1 VVAIT
6 EAGRPV
12 QAIESGIMSELDRRI
27 RRTRRLMTDA
37 LIALTLEKGYEAV
50 SIRDITE
57 RAGIGYATFFRHY
70 RDKEALLGDVLEA
83 MLEELMALVQPS
95 SSVTDPRTTGRLVF
109 THAQQNGA
117 LYRVLLASRGSS
129 DLLRR
134 VQEIGVQG
142 VLDTYH
148 ERPNSPVPIEIAAN
162 HIIASF
168 LALIDWWLKR
178 DMPYPPERMG
188 EIYAALIIEPT
199 RTVVFA

>member
-1 VVAIT
+1 MT
-6 EAGRPV
+6 
-12 QAIESGIMSELDRRI
+12 ELDRRI
-27 RRTRRLMTDA
+27 RRTRRLLTDA

-83 MLEELMALVQPS
+83 MLEELIALVQPTS
-95 SSVTDPRTTGRLVF
+95 DAADPRATGRLVF
-109 THAQQNGA
+109 AHAQQNSA
-117 LYRVLLASRGSS
+117 LYRVLLASRGVS

-142 VLDTYH
+142 VLDTY
-148 ERPNSPVPIEIAAN
+148 RARSDSIVPAEIAAN
-162 HIIASF
+162 HIITSF
-168 LALIDWWLKR
+168 LALIGWWLTH

-188 EIYAALIIEPT
+188 EIYAALIFEPT
-199 RTVVFA
+199 LAVSFA

>member
-1 VVAIT
+1 
-6 EAGRPV
+6 
-12 QAIESGIMSELDRRI
+12 MSELDRRI
-27 RRTRRLMTDA
+27 RRTRRLVTDA
-37 LIALTLEKGYEAV
+37 LIVLTLEKGYEAV

-70 RDKEALLGDVLEA
+70 RDKEALLGDVQGA
-83 MLEELMALVQPS
+83 MLEELMALVQPIS
-95 SSVTDPRTTGRLVF
+95 STDDPRVTGRLVF
-109 THAQQNGA
+109 AHAQQHSA

-134 VQEIGVQG
+134 VHEIGVQG
-142 VLDTYH
+142 VIDTYR
-148 ERPNSPVPIEIAAN
+148 ERPDSPVPLEIAAN

-168 LALIDWWLKR
+168 LALIDWWLTH

-199 RTVVFA
+199 RMVSFA